1 MEFLLINT
9 AGGYGFI
16 SANKKHTPR
25 LPLSPPLG
33 LLYIGK
39 SLEDEG
45 HKVKII
51 EYFGEEHPKKKIKK
65 ILPSLNA
72 VGISISTANYKN
84 AVQLTEMIRKS
95 DPSLPIIIG
104 GPHCTFHPKKSLKEI
119 PNANISVEG
128 EGDFVI
134 KNIAKSLAGK
144 LKLSEISGIHYRTKN
159 SIKSGKPIK
168 IIKDLDS
175 LPFPARHLVNKYD
188 YGKINTSYL
197 FKPKITSIITS
208 RGCLFNCRFCTRHC
222 STYQTYRQRS
232 AENVIKE
239 IQKISE
245 RYGSVLI
252 VDDNFL
258 TDRKRIHKIMDRIIE
273 LNLEIELLISA
284 ARVDSANEELYKKM
298 KKAGV
303 KYIGFGIESGSQ
315 EVLDF
320 YNKKTTLHQIR
331 KAVNLSRKM
340 NFVTTGHFIFGAP
353 IESEDHIK
361 QTIKFA
367 CSLPLD
373 IALFSPLYYMYG
385 SDLWNESVES
395 GKIDEND
402 GYWVSADSGRD
413 LGNFPEE
420 TLVTLCKT
428 AARKF
433 YVRPSYIAR
442 EISRS
447 IMRKDFRLL
456 KTGILSL

>member
-9 AGGYGFI
+9 AGGYFFF
-16 SANKKHTPR
+16 SANKKHTPK
-25 LPLSPPLG
+25 LPHSPPLG

-51 EYFGEEHPKKKIKK
+51 EYFGEEHPKNKIRK
-65 ILPSLNA
+65 ILPSVNA
-72 VGISISTANYKN
+72 VGISVSTANFKKT
-84 AVQLTEMIRKS
+84 VQLTGMIRES
-95 DPSLPIIIG
+95 DPNLPIIIG
-104 GPHCTFHPKKSLKEI
+104 GPHCTFHPKESLKEI
-119 PNANISVEG
+119 PNADISVEG

-134 KNIAKSLAGK
+134 KDVAKYLEGK
-144 LKLSEISGIHYRTKN
+144 MKLSEISGIHYTRKN
-159 SIKSGKPIK
+159 SIKSGKPLK

-175 LPFPARHLVNKYD
+175 LPFPSRNLVNTYD
-188 YGKINTSYL
+188 YGKINNSYL
-197 FKPKITSIITS
+197 FKPKLTSIITS
-208 RGCLFNCRFCTRHC
+208 RGCPFRCRFCTRHC
-222 STYQTYRQRS
+222 ITYKTYRQRS

-245 RYGSVLI
+245 NYGSALI

-258 TDRKRIHKIMDRIIE
+258 TDRKRINKIMDRLIE
-273 LNLEIELLISA
+273 LNLDIELLISS

-303 KYIGFGIESGSQ
+303 KYLGFGIESGSQ
-315 EVLDF
+315 EVIDF
-320 YNKKTTLHQIR
+320 YNKKITLDQIR

-340 NFVTTGHFIFGAP
+340 NFVTTGNFIFGAP
-353 IESEDHIK
+353 IESEGQIK

-367 CSLPLD
+367 LSLPLD
-373 IALFSPLYYMYG
+373 VALFNPLYYMYG
-385 SDLWNESVES
+385 SDLWNEAVEA
-395 GKIDEND
+395 GKIDESD
-402 GYWVSADSGRD
+402 GYWIPADSARD
-413 LGNFPEE
+413 LGNFSKESLLKFCE
-420 TLVTLCKT
+420 T

-433 YVRPSYIAR
+433 YIRPSYIAR

-456 KTGILSL
+456 KTGILNF